1 MLDSPG
7 PRIVYC
13 NSFLSSSLAG
23 VTRNFSGSESD
34 GTPYAFSS
42 FIEPRL
48 PESLGWVGWIRT
60 GFGSSLPNKTTS
72 KRRSPWLCPAPSV
85 GAGLFYFL
93 MQQGLMTSVRPPGG
107 GRAIHFA
114 LHFSGMHD
122 AGNRDFQSI
131 PYGIPA

>member
-1 MLDSPG
+1 MLFPLPSNQGYPKALVWKAGIG
-7 PRIVYC
+7 P
-13 NSFLSSSLAG
+13 
-23 VTRNFSGSESD
+23 E
-34 GTPYAFSS
+34 
-42 FIEPRL
+42 
-48 PESLGWVGWIRT
+48 
-60 GFGSSLPNKTTS
+60 FGSSLLNKVTS

-93 MQQGLMTSVRPPGG
+93 MQQGLMTSVRPHGG

-131 PYGIPA
+131 PCGIPA